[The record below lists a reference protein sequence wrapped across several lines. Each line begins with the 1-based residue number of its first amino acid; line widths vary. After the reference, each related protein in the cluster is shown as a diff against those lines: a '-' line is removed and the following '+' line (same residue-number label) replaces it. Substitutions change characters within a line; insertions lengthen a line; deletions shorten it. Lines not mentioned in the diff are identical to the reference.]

1 MGFFRRVS
9 DQESSMNEAAPLHL
23 YRLDKELEANY
34 MRPGIDPAIRQHC
47 WRLHAELVR
56 LGVRRDCKV
65 RDNSEEVA

>member
-9 DQESSMNEAAPLHL
+9 DQEGSMNEAAPLHL

-47 WRLHAELVR
+47 WRLHAALVEA
-56 LGVRRDCKV
+56 GVRRDWKV
-65 RDNSEEVA
+65 PHQGESS